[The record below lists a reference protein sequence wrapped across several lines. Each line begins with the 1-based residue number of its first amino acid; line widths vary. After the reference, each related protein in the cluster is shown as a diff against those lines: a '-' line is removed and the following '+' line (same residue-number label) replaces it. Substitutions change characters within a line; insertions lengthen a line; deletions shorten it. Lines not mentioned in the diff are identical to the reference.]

1 MNERRLIDATA
12 LRRYLLNWQL
22 NCAGNVTSGKD
33 ARDNLV
39 IYNTL
44 DKVMEVIE
52 NATTEERRVYNL
64 CVDKDKLDAMQKVL
78 TQQIRLILKQEPEP
92 VETIRWSKGN
102 NIKCDERHFVI
113 AEYVD
118 DFGNADMG
126 FAYFFGKEDYR
137 ANYNSE
143 SRNELFD
150 RVGWYVPDP
159 TCGRPMWNIK
169 RWVAVPYPEEGNY
182 ETD

>member
-1 MNERRLIDATA
+1 MSDKKLIDATA
-12 LRRYLLNWQL
+12 LCRYLSNWQL
-22 NCAGNVTSGKD
+22 SCTGNVTYGKN

-44 DKVMEVIE
+44 DKVMEVIK
-52 NATTEERRVYNL
+52 NAPAEEQRVYNVR
-64 CVDKDKLDAMQKVL
+64 VDKDKLDAMRKAL
-78 TQQIRLILKQEPEP
+78 TQQICPIFKQEPEP

-126 FAYFFGKEDYR
+126 LQSSFSYCFLHQR
-137 ANYNSE
+137 RS
-143 SRNELFD
+143 L
-150 RVGWYVPDP
+150 
-159 TCGRPMWNIK
+159 
-169 RWVAVPYPEEGNY
+169 
-182 ETD
+182 

>member
-1 MNERRLIDATA
+1 MGEKKLIDATA
-12 LRRYLLNWQL
+12 LCRYLSNWQL
-22 NCAGNVTSGKD
+22 SCAGNVTGEKN

-52 NATTEERRVYNL
+52 KAPAEEQRVYNVR
-64 CVDKDKLDAMQKVL
+64 VDKDKLDAMQKVL
-78 TQQIRLILKQEPEP
+78 TQQISLISKQEPEP
-92 VETIRWSKGN
+92 VETLRWSKGN

-126 FAYFFGKEDYR
+126 FAYFFGEEDYR

-150 RVGWYVPDP
+150 RVGWYVLDP

-169 RWVAVPYPEEGNY
+169 RWVAVPNPEEENY